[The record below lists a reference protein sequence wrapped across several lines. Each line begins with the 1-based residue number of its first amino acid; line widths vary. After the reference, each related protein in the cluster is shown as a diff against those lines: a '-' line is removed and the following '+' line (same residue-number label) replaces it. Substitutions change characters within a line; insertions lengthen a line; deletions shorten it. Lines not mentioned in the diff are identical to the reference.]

1 MKSSVCLFGL
11 GLTLA
16 LNPGCTST
24 TPMETEA
31 STGTETSDGETTE
44 DTLDTTSLPTTD
56 TGPQTETTEDVT
68 DDTDSETK
76 DTTADTESE
85 SDTDSETTDSE
96 TSESESDSE
105 TTDPVKCGNGE
116 LDPGEDCDGV
126 EFAVTSCL
134 AVDQVFKGGD
144 LACNEDCTYN
154 TDSCIQCLAPTH
166 IPCDHLS
173 DSPFN
178 ALELNCQEHGGEWDE
193 TNSTPIIAP
202 SLISPDL
209 NAWRVAKQ
217 FGTHMINENTPAFG
231 PTAGERFLL
240 LSTGVFDADEQE
252 GYIEKSPGSAKTG
265 MTNNGNPSGNTTFP
279 GVMNTETGA
288 ETPFID
294 CDGNNDCSNTL
305 ATHWEEGTL
314 ANDVLYV
321 QFDVKVPEGTEG
333 FEFDFAFF
341 SAELQYIGSPFNDV
355 ALVWMSSDEYTGNL
369 TYLYEQNMPVPM
381 TLTSLDG
388 LGLLQ
393 YGPNDPGLK
402 MTGFDNVGTS
412 TGWLT
417 ARGPAVGGEKI
428 TISIAVLDKDDA
440 FLDTALA
447 LDNFRWSCEG
457 CELGI
462 PDVNNCGV
470 VNE

>member
-1 MKSSVCLFGL
+1 MKPSVRLFGL
-11 GLTLA
+11 GLILA

-24 TPMETEA
+24 TAMTTDA
-31 STGTETSDGETTE
+31 TSGTTDGETTE
-44 DTLDTTSLPTTD
+44 DATTD
-56 TGPQTETTEDVT
+56 TTVLPVTETGSESDTVNTSDTGSESEDTLV
-68 DDTDSETK
+68 DTD
-76 DTTADTESE
+76 

-96 TSESESDSE
+96 TSESESESESE
-105 TTDPVKCGNGE
+105 TTTEPVNCGNGE
-116 LDPGEDCDGV
+116 LDQGEDCDGT

-134 AVDQVFKGGD
+134 AVDEVFKGGD

-178 ALELNCQEHGGEWDE
+178 ALELNCQEHGGEWDA
-193 TNSTPIIAP
+193 TNSTPTIAP
-202 SLISPDL
+202 SMVSPDT

-217 FGTHMINENTPAFG
+217 FGSHMINENTPAFG
-231 PTAGERFLL
+231 PTAGEHFLL
-240 LSTGVFDADEQE
+240 LSTGLFAAEEQN
-252 GYIEKSPGSAKTG
+252 GYIEKPPGSAKTG
-265 MTNNGNPSGNTTFP
+265 MTNNENPSGNTLFP
-279 GVMNTETGA
+279 GIMSTAAGGSS
-288 ETPFID
+288 PFID
-294 CDGNNDCSNTL
+294 CDGDNDCSNTL
-305 ATHWEEGTL
+305 ITHWEDGTL
-314 ANDVLYV
+314 ANDVLYT
-321 QFDVKVPEGTEG
+321 QFDVQVPEGTEG

-341 SAELQYIGSPFNDV
+341 SAELQYLDSPFNDV
-355 ALVWMSSDEYTGNL
+355 ALVWMSGDEYTGNL
-369 TYLYEQNMPVPM
+369 TYLYDQNSPIPM
-381 TLTSLDG
+381 TLTSLDS
-388 LGLLQ
+388 LGMLK
-393 YGPNDPGLK
+393 YSSNDPELK

-447 LDNFRWSCEG
+447 LDNFRWTCEG

-462 PDVNNCGV
+462 PDLDSCGV
-470 VNE
+470 VMD